1 MYACVFF
8 GEMTLLNAFMRQ
20 SKVIFA
26 NNNKIRIKIV
36 KYGYYSVSTIC
47 KSIKIWQKHLI
58 LKYLSTINES
68 AYQMH
73 NKKYWYGKITNAFSF
88 YNNFN
93 WQPH

>member
-47 KSIKIWQKHLI
+47 KSIKI
-58 LKYLSTINES
+58 
-68 AYQMH
+68 
-73 NKKYWYGKITNAFSF
+73 
-88 YNNFN
+88 
-93 WQPH
+93 